1 MGKVYVF
8 AAQGCEEIECLTQ
21 VDLLRRAGIETVMCA
36 VGGDAVIRGSHG
48 IVFRAD
54 MKIEDAVLED
64 ADALVLPGG
73 MPGTLNLL
81 GDRTLSDTLKK
92 AAGRDTLI
100 CAICAAPR
108 VLGALGLL
116 EGHKA
121 TCYPG
126 VEEHLTGAQTT
137 VNEVEV
143 SGQFVTSR
151 GLGTAIPFALKIIEL
166 LKGNEQAEKIKN
178 SIVFNISL

>member
-1 MGKVYVF
+1 MGKIYVF
-8 AAQGCEEIECLTQ
+8 AAQGVEEIECLTQ
-21 VDLLRRAGIETVMCA
+21 VDLLRRAGFEVVVTA
-36 VGGDAVIRGSHG
+36 VGGELRICGSHG
-48 IVFRAD
+48 ICFEAD
-54 MKIEDAVLED
+54 ARIEEVSLKDAS
-64 ADALVLPGG
+64 ALVLPGG

-81 GDRTLSDTLKK
+81 KDQTLADALKQ
-92 AAGRDTLI
+92 AAGTDTLI

-108 VLGALGLL
+108 VLGAAGLL
-116 EGHKA
+116 QGHTA

-126 VEEHLTGAQTT
+126 IEEYLTGAVTT
-137 VNEVEV
+137 QKEVEV

-166 LKGNEQAEKIKN
+166 LAGRDAAEKMKN